1 MTLTLKNLNIDNLVI
16 QNFFKPYALNK
27 IKYTAMADGE
37 EALLIAQLFLEA
49 ANFFLKEDCFQQSYE
64 CLKASN
70 RYLEKTEKQV

>member
-1 MTLTLKNLNIDNLVI
+1 MYREIGELLRDK
-16 QNFFKPYALNK
+16 ALNK